1 MQISVMPYSF
11 ARDMRSGSMSL
22 PGFFAACAELGADGV
37 EISNSDVARL
47 GEEAVRELL
56 AQHQLD
62 FPTYIISKDFVT
74 EDEAR
79 FRRAVQEMRDE
90 IDRGKRLGASKVM
103 LSTGSP
109 KADIADDRARERIG
123 EALRVVA
130 QYGQQVGVI
139 VTTEN
144 HGGLAQFRGRL
155 SQMVRFLEQAPL
167 LSFTVDDGNFLL
179 AGENPL
185 AALERL
191 YPRVVH
197 MHLKDFKAVSA
208 SDHKGFPVP
217 GQPDQVY
224 VGTLLGEGEVGTEQ
238 ILRYLCRRG
247 YCGYLTIE
255 YSGEAPDRTGVAQA
269 VEFIRRI
276 WSDEGCTGGI

>member
-109 KADIADDRARERIG
+109 KADIADDRARGAHWRG
-123 EALRVVA
+123 PAC
-130 QYGQQVGVI
+130 
-139 VTTEN
+139 
-144 HGGLAQFRGRL
+144 GGTVWAAGGRDRYHRE
-155 SQMVRFLEQAPL
+155 SW
-167 LSFTVDDGNFLL
+167 G
-179 AGENPL
+179 
-185 AALERL
+185 
-191 YPRVVH
+191 
-197 MHLKDFKAVSA
+197 
-208 SDHKGFPVP
+208 
-217 GQPDQVY
+217 
-224 VGTLLGEGEVGTEQ
+224 VGTVSGPFVTDGTFSGAGTSA
-238 ILRYLCRRG
+238 IV
-247 YCGYLTIE
+247 YCG
-255 YSGEAPDRTGVAQA
+255 
-269 VEFIRRI
+269 
-276 WSDEGCTGGI
+276 